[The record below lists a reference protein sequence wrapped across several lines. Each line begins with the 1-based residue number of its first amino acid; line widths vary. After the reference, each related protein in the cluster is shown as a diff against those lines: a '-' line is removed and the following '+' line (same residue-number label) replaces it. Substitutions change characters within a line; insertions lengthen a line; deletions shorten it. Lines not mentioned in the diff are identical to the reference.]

1 MNRFLSASLRK
12 SLAEV
17 TRRKGRTLLVT
28 LGIFIAI
35 FGLTVINTAEDT
47 LVSAY
52 AYTRGYQAT
61 QPDFQ
66 VSVDRLDPAL
76 LPTLR
81 AIANVKTIQYVSVLS
96 VCWQTGASECHV
108 GIDLLS
114 APDLQQSSAFQLTTG
129 RYPSA
134 PGEIVMEQGDRSI

>member
-1 MNRFLSASLRK
+1 MSHFFSARLRK
-12 SLAEV
+12 SLADV

-28 LGIFIAI
+28 LGIFIAV

-47 LVSAY
+47 LVAAY

-61 QPDFQ
+61 EPDFQ

-76 LPTLR
+76 VPSLR
-81 AIANVKTIQYVSVLS
+81 AIANVKTVQYVSVLS
-96 VCWQTGASECHV
+96 ACWQTGGAECHV

-114 APDLQQSSAFQLTTG
+114 APDLQ
-129 RYPSA
+129 
-134 PGEIVMEQGDRSI
+134 